1 MLRKKHLRRLENIWG
16 FSFVICVLI
25 IFGALLVNFANVGGE
40 ALLDSAC
47 EFFAE
52 TANLRLTA
60 KNISGNP
67 IKGYVLKDVILASSD
82 SENVLTV
89 SDMNCELS
97 FRNLLTG
104 KFAFSHISLDGVE
117 FVFENL
123 AEKLGKVRENL
134 SERKSDSKS
143 GFSIAKARVEKL
155 RISGAKIVSKF
166 GTFTADDFR
175 FDTQLLDAKFRGRF
189 NGVNDEIEI
198 DGVADLDRT
207 SSELAINRAD
217 VKFGNGRILATGGIL
232 RNNSQRIFDLHG
244 SVHNLDLKQLTSI
257 WDNLDTSIN
266 SSDFD
271 GIVNLNLDVGGSID
285 NPVFSGTGDFRGKKI
300 SGFPVDS
307 FSANFEYANHN
318 LTIDNIQAYALNVP
332 INGEI
337 LMRTSDFSKPKFEI
351 SLEGNETTLDDL
363 YRTLNPNVKL
373 NLDLRKLRGVI
384 NSINVKLKGDS
395 EIMTGLVNFYGQ
407 RVFYDGNVLRDIRA
421 QMKFTRS
428 SDALV
433 SGKFKFEGSQGYIQG
448 SVKSFFAN
456 PECDLVVKI
465 LDLEFEKLRRFVQDY
480 DEHKIP
486 EKVSAL
492 FNVKGELLA
501 PEISGEFSRV
511 SQVSEDVNLPFR
523 ISESKITF
531 VNKL

>member
-1 MLRKKHLRRLENIWG
+1 MLRKKHLRRLKNIWG
-16 FSFVICVLI
+16 FIFVLCVLI

-67 IKGYVLKDVILASSD
+67 IKGYVLRDVILAKQD
-82 SENVLTV
+82 YENVLTV
-89 SDMNCELS
+89 SDMNCALS
-97 FRNLLTG
+97 FRNLLAG
-104 KFAFSHISLDGVE
+104 KFAFSQISLDGVE
-117 FVFENL
+117 FVLENL
-123 AEKLGKVRENL
+123 AEKLGTIRENL
-134 SERKSDSKS
+134 SERKNDSKS
-143 GFSIAKARVEKL
+143 GFSIANARVEELK
-155 RISGAKIVSKF
+155 ISGAKIVSKL
-166 GTFTADDFR
+166 GTFTADEFR
-175 FDTQLLDAKFRGRF
+175 FETQLLDAKFRGRF
-189 NGVNDEIEI
+189 NDEIEI
-198 DGVADLDRT
+198 DGFVDLDKT

-232 RNNSQRIFDLHG
+232 RNDSQRIFDLHG

-266 SSDFD
+266 SNDFD

-285 NPVFSGTGDFRGKKI
+285 KPIFSGTGDFRGKKI
-300 SGFPVDS
+300 SGFPVES

-351 SLEGNETTLDDL
+351 SLEGSETTLDDL
-363 YRTLNPNVKL
+363 YRTLNPNVNL

-407 RVFYDGNVLRDIRA
+407 RIFYDGNVLRDIRA

-448 SVKSFFAN
+448 RVKSFFAK
-456 PECDLVVKI
+456 PQCDLVVKI

-501 PEISGEFSRV
+501 PEISGEFSLV
-511 SQVSEDVNLPFR
+511 SQVSQDVNLPFR